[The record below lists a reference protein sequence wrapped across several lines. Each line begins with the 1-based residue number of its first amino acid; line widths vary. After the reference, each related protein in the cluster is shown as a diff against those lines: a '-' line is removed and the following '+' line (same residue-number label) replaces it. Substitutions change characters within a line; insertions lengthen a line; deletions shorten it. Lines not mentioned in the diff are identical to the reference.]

1 MARYGPE
8 DQKIMERL
16 REAEILMKE
25 VKNEFELYF
34 LQQVRRTPD
43 RRATE
48 LKRMFLDL
56 DSARSTN
63 TQIRFKKNSLKA
75 TYGSLTR
82 YWHRVLKQIEEGT
95 YRRHIDMADR
105 REKMRAEIQRQQQ
118 KQADQTRGD
127 EDAGSEE
134 AEVPAAALLG
144 DARTRPQ
151 PKKPQRQLYEPG
163 SQELMQAYVRAKR
176 VTGEKVDNVE
186 MRRLSLKIKQ
196 HANAIMARTGAGQV
210 KFTVSVKDG
219 QAKVTAVP
227 LKK

>member
-1 MARYGPE
+1 MPRYGPE
-8 DQKIMERL
+8 DQKLMDQL
-16 REAEILMKE
+16 RDAEILMKE

-43 RRATE
+43 RRATQ
-48 LKRMFLDL
+48 LKRMFLEL
-56 DSARSTN
+56 DSSRSTN
-63 TQIRFKKNSLKA
+63 TQLRFKKNSVKA

-105 REKMRAEIQRQQQ
+105 RERMHAEIQRQQQ
-118 KQADQTRGD
+118 EVADRAKANEPDEAADQ
-127 EDAGSEE
+127 EI
-134 AEVPAAALLG
+134 PAAALLG
-144 DARTRPQ
+144 DARSRPRAV
-151 PKKPQRQLYEPG
+151 KPQRQLYEPG
-163 SQELMQAYVRAKR
+163 SNELMQAYVRAKR
-176 VTGEKVDNVE
+176 VTGEAVNNAEV
-186 MRRLSLKIKQ
+186 RRLSLKIKQ

-210 KFTVSVKDG
+210 KFTVTVKDG